1 MTTVIRASDNWD
13 SSIPSNVVHSSSTTP
28 FATTSATPVDVP
40 DFSVTITPSSV
51 NSKILIFV
59 SFRYGNSASGAN
71 RSLLYRNQTQI
82 DIGGINNLSN
92 IRAAMNN
99 AQGFGQSSF
108 SYLDSPSS
116 TSALT
121 YKLQVSRN
129 GGTLQINNRN
139 DGDSGSNHIGS
150 ITVMEIAG

>member
-28 FATTSATPVDVP
+28 FATTSSTPVDVSN
-40 DFSVTITPSSV
+40 FSVTITPSSV

-59 SFRYGNSASGAN
+59 SFRYGNTTSAAN
-71 RSLLYRNQTQI
+71 KSLLFRNQTEI
-82 DIGGINNLSN
+82 DIGGEYNLSN

-99 AQGFGQSSF
+99 SQGFGQSSF

-116 TSALT
+116 TSSLT
-121 YKLQVSRN
+121 YKLQVSCSA
-129 GGTLQINNRN
+129 GTLYINTRN
-139 DGDSGSNHIGS
+139 NGANDAAHIGS

>member
-1 MTTVIRASDNWD
+1 MATTIRGSDNWD
-13 SSIPSNVVHSSSTTP
+13 SSLASNVVHSSSTTP

-40 DFSVTITPSSV
+40 NFSVTITPSSV

-71 RSLLYRNQTQI
+71 RSLLFRNSTGI
-82 DIGGINNLSN
+82 YIGGSNNLSN
-92 IRAAMNN
+92 IRSAINN
-99 AQGFGQSSF
+99 DQGFGQSSF

-121 YKLQVSRN
+121 YKLQVTRS

-139 DGDSGSNHIGS
+139 DGEANSNHIGS
-150 ITVMEIAG
+150 ITAMEIAG